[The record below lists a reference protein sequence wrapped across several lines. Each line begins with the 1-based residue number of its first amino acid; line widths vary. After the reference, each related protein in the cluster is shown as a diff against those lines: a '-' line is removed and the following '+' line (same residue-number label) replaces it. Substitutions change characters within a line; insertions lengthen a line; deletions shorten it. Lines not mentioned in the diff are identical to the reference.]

1 MTILTKPFGDAKKSE
16 KAILPLVGGSEAPAV
31 PTAPS
36 VSVFASPIC
45 VISCIMPSVSQ
56 HCAMAKIDNKTI

>member
-16 KAILPLVGGSEAPAV
+16 KSILPLVGGSEAPAPV

-36 VSVFASPIC
+36 VSVFALYHNG
-45 VISCIMPSVSQ
+45 IMVVSVSQ
-56 HCAMAKIDNKTI
+56 HCANGED